1 MTSQH
6 QRKYAMNMVFC
17 CFGFFRALIIHQS
30 VVYWILGDQPSRDG
44 TYKPDWILLN
54 AF

>member
-1 MTSQH
+1 
-6 QRKYAMNMVFC
+6 MNMVFLQLWL
-17 CFGFFRALIIHQS
+17 FQGFNYSSECRLMNM
-30 VVYWILGDQPSRDG
+30 GDQPSRDG